1 MFAVINITN
10 DFHGVNI
17 VVLLIIIK
25 VLVISVDENAALDII
40 LIMGDFL
47 VFYSKYINVI
57 SCFKCKVLY

>member
-1 MFAVINITN
+1 M
-10 DFHGVNI
+10 
-17 VVLLIIIK
+17 VLLIIIK
-25 VLVISVDENAALDII
+25 VLVISVDENADLDMI